1 MVDKESVMKEVVDG
15 HTRERTIEVP
25 FIFRNLEGQAILDVG
40 CLESSFCEGLA
51 KLGYSMTGIDIRPY
65 PPNTP
70 LPSTWTW
77 MQEDARHLSLKCGI
91 FDQAVAISTLEHVGL
106 ERAYDINNVVKGY
119 VPSMTG
125 DRESLLE
132 MFRVTKNRGS
142 LLVTLPVGFPDHYW
156 MRLYSKERLDK
167 LLEGFNAEV
176 KEFYIEN
183 REGKWIQ
190 SSTEDAFSQN
200 SQPMPRACVCLR
212 LRV

>member
-1 MVDKESVMKEVVDG
+1 MVDKETVMKEVVNG

-25 FIFRNLEGQAILDVG
+25 FVFRHLEGKTILDVG

-51 KLGYSMTGIDIRPY
+51 KLGYEMTGIDIRPY

-70 LPSTWTW
+70 LPTSWTW
-77 MQEDARHLSLKCGI
+77 KQEDARRMSLKCGT

-106 ERAYDINNVVKGY
+106 ERAYDINNIVKGY
-119 VPSMTG
+119 VATSTG

-132 MFRVTKNRGS
+132 MFRVTKAKGS

-156 MRLYSKERLDK
+156 MRLYNSERLEK
-167 LLEGFNAEV
+167 LLESLNVEV

-183 REGKWIQ
+183 REGKWVP
-190 SSTEDAFSQN
+190 STPEQAFIQN
-200 SQPMPRACVCLR
+200 SQPMPRGCVFLK